1 MALQR
6 KTAREAGI
14 DLADVAP
21 TDGPTGERIV
31 AKDVEAYLSPCQ
43 DGVGRPRRS
52 GRRCRR

>member
-1 MALQR
+1 M
-6 KTAREAGI
+6 
-14 DLADVAP
+14 ADVAP